1 MANMKKIKSQIKSVS
16 NIKQI
21 TRALEIVSI
30 VKLQKV
36 KKSTEQYREFM
47 EEFLKIV
54 NVVRSKLPIFNTNT
68 QELDINGRRLLVV
81 LSSDK
86 WLCGALNSKLFKH
99 IFQKYN
105 DFKQNVDI
113 FCVGKKSFEFF
124 ARAGF
129 NVVWYTSLKDD
140 FCEDD
145 LKDLYQY
152 IMANIKKDTYSKIKV
167 YFNYF
172 KNTLTQVPLRF
183 KLYPLDQDSFDGFVQ
198 DIGLRLDDNIS
209 ESLAYKD
216 LLVEPNI
223 KDFKS
228 DMLRQLTQHII
239 YGAVL
244 HNKTGEFAS
253 RMIAMKNAKDNATSL
268 IKDLKLSF
276 NKVRQSLIT
285 QEVSEIMSAKMA
297 IDW

>member
-1 MANMKKIKSQIKSVS
+1 M
-16 NIKQI
+16 
-21 TRALEIVSI
+21 
-30 VKLQKV
+30 
-36 KKSTEQYREFM
+36 
-47 EEFLKIV
+47 
-54 NVVRSKLPIFNTNT
+54 
-68 QELDINGRRLLVV
+68 
-81 LSSDK
+81 
-86 WLCGALNSKLFKH
+86 NS
-99 IFQKYN
+99 
-105 DFKQNVDI
+105 
-113 FCVGKKSFEFF
+113 
-124 ARAGF
+124 
-129 NVVWYTSLKDD
+129 
-140 FCEDD
+140 
-145 LKDLYQY
+145 
-152 IMANIKKDTYSKIKV
+152 IKKDSYSKIKV

-209 ESLAYKD
+209 ENLAHKD
-216 LLVEPNI
+216 LLVEPNL

-244 HNKTGEFAS
+244 HNKTGEYAS

-297 IDW
+297 ID